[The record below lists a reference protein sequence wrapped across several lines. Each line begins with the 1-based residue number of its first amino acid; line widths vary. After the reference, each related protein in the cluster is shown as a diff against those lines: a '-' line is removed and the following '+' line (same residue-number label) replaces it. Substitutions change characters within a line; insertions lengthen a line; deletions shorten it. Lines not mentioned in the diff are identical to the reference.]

1 MRQRRRILACVA
13 SPLEKEKYHDQH
25 HNHRHHHHHQR
36 HRYHHHHH
44 RCAEV
49 DACFKA
55 IDIAM
60 IMQVMNTITT
70 AIGIASM
77 IKNDDNYDDADAV

>member
-1 MRQRRRILACVA
+1 MCCGRRVSC
-13 SPLEKEKYHDQH
+13 
-25 HNHRHHHHHQR
+25 
-36 HRYHHHHH
+36 
-44 RCAEV
+44 CAEV

>member
-1 MRQRRRILACVA
+1 MHQRRRILACVA
-13 SPLEKEKYHDQH
+13 SPLEKE
-25 HNHRHHHHHQR
+25 NVCCVSC
-36 HRYHHHHH
+36 
-44 RCAEV
+44 CAEV

-77 IKNDDNYDDADAV
+77 IKNDDDYDDADAV